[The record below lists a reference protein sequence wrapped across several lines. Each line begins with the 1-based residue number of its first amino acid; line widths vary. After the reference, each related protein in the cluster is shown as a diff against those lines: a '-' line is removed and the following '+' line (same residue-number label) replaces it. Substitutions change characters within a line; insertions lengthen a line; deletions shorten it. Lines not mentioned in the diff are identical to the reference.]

1 MATKA
6 KKPATP
12 AVKKKFSELLASD
25 SIAEKRQ
32 ACGLTMTDAQ
42 IEFFVELVKAAQ

>member
-1 MATKA
+1 MAKT

-12 AVKKKFSELLASD
+12 AAKRKVSELLASD
-25 SIAEKRQ
+25 SIAEQRQ

-42 IEFFVELVKAAQ
+42 IEFFVKLVKAAQ